1 MNPYDRT
8 DKIDSFLADTMDS
21 VEKKEFERL
30 LSSTSNTLEEN
41 NLHNEIEMQKK
52 IILAI
57 QEEGMKEVLR
67 TEEKRMQ
74 KRHRINRFIDR
85 FILSSAIIAAAACL
99 AAYFI
104 LSPTI
109 QMMTAYGVS
118 ECTEYSE
125 TTANFIVRGN
135 EENMDLLADAVEA
148 MSVNDWNKAELSLN
162 KIIDNTDKA
171 EDEQLLQ
178 IRDEAEW
185 LQAILSMQRG
195 RYFSAKKRLNK
206 IASSNSIYAEQAIV
220 TLQKLQK

>member
-1 MNPYDRT
+1 
-8 DKIDSFLADTMDS
+8 
-21 VEKKEFERL
+21 
-30 LSSTSNTLEEN
+30 
-41 NLHNEIEMQKK
+41 MQKK

-85 FILSSAIIAAAACL
+85 FILSSAIIGAAACL
-99 AAYFI
+99 AGYFI

-109 QMMTAYGVS
+109 QMMTTYGVS
-118 ECTEYSE
+118 ECTDYSE
-125 TTANFIVRGN
+125 NMANFIVRGN
-135 EENMDLLADAVEA
+135 EENMDLLADAIDA
-148 MSVNDWNKAELSLN
+148 MAIADWRSAEKCLD
-162 KIIDNTDKA
+162 KIINNTNKA

-206 IASSNSIYAEQAIV
+206 IASSNSIYAEQAMV
-220 TLQKLQK
+220 MLQKLQK

>member
-85 FILSSAIIAAAACL
+85 FILSSAIIGAAACL
-99 AAYFI
+99 AGYFI

-109 QMMTAYGVS
+109 QMMTMHGVS
-118 ECTEYSE
+118 ECTKYSE

-148 MSVNDWNKAELSLN
+148 MSINDWNKAELSLN

-195 RYFSAKKRLNK
+195 RYFSAKIRLNK
-206 IASSNSIYAEQAIV
+206 IASSNSIYAEQSIV
-220 TLQKLQK
+220 TLQKLQR